1 MLAASLALCNLI
13 MLDILRRA
21 FEYEKKDN
29 EEQVGQ
35 RVRKENN
42 MFYVAHGT
50 KRLNAN
56 RRAHGSC
63 TPHHPSK
70 YLNG

>member
-1 MLAASLALCNLI
+1 MLAACLALCNLT

-42 MFYVAHGT
+42 SSTWPMELRG
-50 KRLNAN
+50 
-56 RRAHGSC
+56 
-63 TPHHPSK
+63 
-70 YLNG
+70 